1 MTARIDPRKAR
12 FYPEIVPESII
23 VTSSLSGTSI
33 ASYANFFPWTV
44 SLNYIITNQSVNQ
57 IRVDGDS
64 GHGLIESECD
74 PRPDLM
80 PYGDLDIL
88 FEDSMDLWAL
98 GAVVVQNTTYGLRIT
113 KLTVLEKIKYG
124 LPLSDEELTLSSK
137 FNIMKEFRAGR
148 LQSTGIINSK
158 FKKITEISKKI
169 TAGIN
174 SITTVDKKINVKLG
188 EKVVLISVGTI
199 PGDGGHTTAND
210 TYICVNRDT
219 VDLEYIKL
227 DKQAMPAENYQV
239 PCYIPSVDRLEI
251 YVDNTSAIT
260 NLPVTFKYGI
270 AELTILEKIKWNQPM
285 DQDDEAIASEFDL
298 YNAVKAG
305 VM

>member
-12 FYPEIVPESII
+12 FYPEIVPESIG
-23 VTSSLSGTSI
+23 VDSSLSGTSI
-33 ASYANFFPWTV
+33 ASYANFYPWTI
-44 SLNYIITNQSVNQ
+44 SLNYLITNQSVNQ

-64 GHGLIESECD
+64 GHGLIESECE

-98 GAVVVQNTTYGLRIT
+98 GAAVAQHVTYGLRIT

-124 LPLSDEELTLSSK
+124 LPLNDNESALSSK

-148 LQSTGIINSK
+148 LQSSGIINTK
-158 FKKITEISKKI
+158 FKKITEISKLI
-169 TAGIN
+169 TAGID

-188 EKVVLISVGTI
+188 EKVVLLSVGTI
-199 PGDGGHTTAND
+199 PLNGGHTTLND
-210 TYICVNRDT
+210 TYICINRDT

-227 DKQAMPAENYQV
+227 DKVSMPTENYQV
-239 PCYIPSVDRLEI
+239 PCYIPSVDRLEV
-251 YVDNTSAIT
+251 YVDNATAIT
-260 NLPVTFKYGI
+260 DLPVTFKYGI

-298 YNAVKAG
+298 YSAVRAG